1 MTMAEKGTEG
11 NGRSLTDDL
20 PVDQLKDAGRE
31 LVQALMVR
39 TLSGASDK
47 IQDMTQR
54 LTDAADGGTGSK
66 MAAAGVKKL
75 AEGESPLKAGL
86 SAGATGAKEK
96 VKDAVGSIG
105 GGKGGGGDGGGGGG
119 KMKVTNIIEQFDV
132 GLPRRV
138 AYDQWTQFADYPS
151 FTKKVESVEQ
161 ESDEKLHW
169 RAQVFLS
176 HRTWDST
183 IIEQV
188 PDERIVWKSKGP
200 KGYVDG
206 AVTFHEL
213 GPTMTRVMLV
223 AEYHPDGFFEKTANL
238 WRAQGRRLR
247 LDFKHIKRHMMT
259 RTILDQEEVEGWRGE
274 IRDGEVVKTHEDA
287 LKEEQ
292 EAAGSEE
299 DKAEES
305 EEKEQAPEEGKAES
319 EEKDEAESE
328 EKDEAESEEEDKA
341 QPEEDRAESAEDKPE
356 SEGDEQESEERPK
369 EKAESTA

>member
-1 MTMAEKGTEG
+1 MTESGTGG
-11 NGRSLTDDL
+11 NGNAQDL
-20 PVDQLKDAGRE
+20 PVDQLKDAARA
-31 LVQALMVR
+31 LAQALMVR
-39 TLSGASDK
+39 ALEKASGQIGSL
-47 IQDMTQR
+47 TER
-54 LTDAADGGTGSK
+54 LDGGDGGGVAGK
-66 MAAAGVKKL
+66 AAATGAKKL

-86 SAGATGAKEK
+86 SAGATGAKEMVKDK
-96 VKDAVGSIG
+96 VKSAVGG
-105 GGKGGGGDGGGGGG
+105 GGKDGKGGGGG
-119 KMKVTNIIEQFDV
+119 KMKVTNIMEEFDV

-161 ESDEKLHW
+161 ESDEKINW

-176 HRTWDST
+176 HRTWEST

-213 GPTMTRVMLV
+213 APSMTRVLLV
-223 AEYHPDGFFEKTANL
+223 AEYHPDGFFEKTANM

-259 RTILDQEEVEGWRGE
+259 KTLLEQEEVEGWRGE

-287 LKEEQ
+287 LKEEEQ
-292 EAAGSEE
+292 AEEAKSEAQAE
-299 DKAEES
+299 GEEKKPDERAEEPKAEQED
-305 EEKEQAPEEGKAES
+305 EKEKPEAEQK
-319 EEKDEAESE
+319 EKEAES
-328 EKDEAESEEEDKA
+328 A
-341 QPEEDRAESAEDKPE
+341 RA
-356 SEGDEQESEERPK
+356 
-369 EKAESTA
+369 

>member
-1 MTMAEKGTEG
+1 MTEAGTGDRG
-11 NGRSLTDDL
+11 NPQDL
-20 PVDQLKDAGRE
+20 PIEQLKEVGRQFA
-31 LVQALMVR
+31 QALMMR
-39 TLSGASDK
+39 ALSKATGQIEGLTERLNAASDGGG
-47 IQDMTQR
+47 
-54 LTDAADGGTGSK
+54 AAEK
-66 MAAAGVKKL
+66 AAAAGAKKI

-86 SAGATGAKEK
+86 SAGATGAKEVVKDK
-96 VKDAVGSIG
+96 VKGAIG
-105 GGKGGGGDGGGGGG
+105 GGGKDGKGGGQG
-119 KMKVTNIIEQFDV
+119 KMKVTNIIEEFDV

-161 ESDEKLHW
+161 ESDEKINW

-176 HRTWDST
+176 HRTWEST

-213 GPTMTRVMLV
+213 APSMTRVLLV

-259 RTILDQEEVEGWRGE
+259 KTLLDQEETEGWRGE

-287 LKEEQ
+287 LKEE
-292 EAAGSEE
+292 EE
-299 DKAEES
+299 RRQAEEGGG
-305 EEKEQAPEEGKAES
+305 EEKSEAPEEEKPEEQ
-319 EEKDEAESE
+319 EEKSEGQE
-328 EKDEAESEEEDKA
+328 EKPEAQEERGDGQQK
-341 QPEEDRAESAEDKPE
+341 PEEAKEKEKE
-356 SEGDEQESEERPK
+356 K
-369 EKAESTA
+369 EKAASGTRD